1 MTPQAIGWKI
11 FSAAVLGFLAGAGCD
26 SARNERIRSYNIQL
40 ASPRATVDVYS
51 SAYVANKARCNPK
64 DRMKQVYCE
73 EAKADLARVQL
84 ARQQELAIYQQ
95 MADDPVVN
103 EQDRQVARQSVA
115 NLQGNQ

>member
-1 MTPQAIGWKI
+1 MLGVIPRETNVSVAITFNSQA
-11 FSAAVLGFLAGAGCD
+11 
-26 SARNERIRSYNIQL
+26 Q
-40 ASPRATVDVYS
+40 RATVDVYS